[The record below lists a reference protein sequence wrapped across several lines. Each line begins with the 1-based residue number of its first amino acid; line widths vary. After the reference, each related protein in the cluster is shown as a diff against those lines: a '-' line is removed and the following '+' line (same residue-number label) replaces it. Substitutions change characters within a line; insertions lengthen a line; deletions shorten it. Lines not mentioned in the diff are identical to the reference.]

1 MTYAIVTAMSGR
13 RPEDTRL
20 SDAFRVAYEAAGISQ
35 TQIAD
40 ALPGID
46 QPAVSKWAR
55 GERPPPL
62 WVLPAID
69 ALCGQPKGHVLRL
82 AGFVDDGNGGD
93 VLAAIAQDTHVRD
106 EAKAGLVDLYRSF
119 RRNFPR

>member
-1 MTYAIVTAMSGR
+1 MAGR
-13 RPEDTRL
+13 RPEDSRL
-20 SDAFRVAYEAAGISQ
+20 SDAFRAAYETAGLSQ

-40 ALPGID
+40 ALDGVD

-69 ALCGQPKGHVLRL
+69 ELCGKPRGYVLRL
-82 AGFVDDGNGGD
+82 AGYVDDVD
-93 VLAAIAQDTHVRD
+93 VADLLAADKSLDPDGRGMVVR
-106 EAKAGLVDLYRSF
+106 LYRMLQEDAAAS
-119 RRNFPR
+119 RGHSAKS